1 MKNGILKFK
10 RKPKIISSYSVVG
23 HMEKSGPLGELF
35 DEYSNDDKFGKNSW
49 EKAESEMQKRA
60 FSGALNKSG
69 LIDTEIDVLLAG
81 DLLNQCVGS
90 NYGLSC
96 FDVGYLG
103 LYGACSTC
111 SEGLLIGAS
120 LYSGGVVDSCAVVTS
135 SHYCSSERQFR
146 FPLEYGGQRTPTA
159 QWTTTGAGAFIL
171 KDEGNVEISEGMIGK
186 IIDKGI
192 SDINNMGAAMA
203 PAAIDTIKR
212 YFLESEHSPEFFDL
226 IITGD
231 LGYEGSEIL
240 KDLLLKDGIDIRN
253 NHIDCGLMLFDR
265 KAQDVHAGGS
275 GCGCS
280 AIVMASDIIPRL
292 ASGKLKSVLFL
303 GTGALMSPVSLFQGG
318 TIPAIAHLVR
328 LSSLNSHN

>member
-292 ASGKLKSVLFL
+292 ASGELKSVLFL